1 MNVPKSVINHLLE
14 IVFITS
20 LIHIDIIPREKY
32 LLMHC
37 GIVDKENVNTE
48 SLDVTSTFVVKR
60 HLTSG

>member
-20 LIHIDIIPREKY
+20 LIHKNIIPRKIHFR
-32 LLMHC
+32 MNC

-48 SLDVTSTFVVKR
+48 SLDVTSAFVVKR
-60 HLTSG
+60 YLTRR